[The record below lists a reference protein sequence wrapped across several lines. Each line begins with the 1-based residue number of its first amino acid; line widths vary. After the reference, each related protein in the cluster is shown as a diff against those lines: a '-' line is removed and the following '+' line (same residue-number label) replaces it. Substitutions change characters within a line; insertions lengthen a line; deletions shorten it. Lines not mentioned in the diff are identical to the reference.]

1 MKFGESTWQVV
12 ATLVG
17 GALGGFA
24 LATAWESKTDKS
36 FWEIIAAVGTLA
48 AVAAAVGVAHWDG
61 IRKRSE
67 EMQRARVAAS
77 SVTMKTAWYFAQVL
91 HVHEKLDAARRFDC
105 DWRDFGALAFRLQRL
120 TPLSLDEIERLIPL
134 PNNCAH
140 NFAGALD
147 RISAAQNLLCEF
159 EQDRE
164 RVLAERRREFAG
176 SVAFVVGEANEM
188 LKKALDE
195 CQKASFRGLHGHRP

>member
-1 MKFGESTWQVV
+1 MRFGESTWQVV
-12 ATLVG
+12 ATLMA

-36 FWEIIAAVGTLA
+36 FWEIITALGTLA

-77 SVTMKTAWYFAQVL
+77 SVTMKTAWYFGQVQ
-91 HVHEKLDAARRFDC
+91 HIQQKLEFARKFDC
-105 DWRDFGALAFRLQRL
+105 HWGEFKTFAISLQSL
-120 TPLSLDEIERLIPL
+120 PPLSLDEIERLIPL

-147 RISAAQNLLCEF
+147 RITAAQNLLFAF
-159 EQDRE
+159 ERDSD
-164 RVLAERRREFAG
+164 RVLAERRREFAD
-176 SVAFVVGEANEM
+176 SVAFVIGEASGM
-188 LKKALDE
+188 LEKALEE
-195 CQKASFRGLHGHRP
+195 CQKASFSGLHGRLP